1 MVSSNNV
8 PNLVFIV
15 NPSSGNNNTDWNELI
30 TTHFKNKRVNALV
43 HILSKNCT
51 LPELKD
57 NIATMKADKVIA
69 VGGDGTVKMLAE
81 ILMNTDIPLG
91 IFPAGSANGMAKELN
106 IPEDPERA
114 FEILEHGLQKKIHLV
129 RVNDQICIHLSDI
142 GFNAFV
148 VKKFEEENI
157 RGMWGYFK
165 AAWKVLWQHGRM
177 DVKIKSDDAYIKR
190 DAAMV
195 VIANG
200 TKYGNGVVINPLGT
214 LYDRLFEVVV
224 IRKIS
229 FTEIFKMRF
238 FSDRLN
244 NEKTELL
251 QTAHLVLTSR
261 RAMHFQVDGEYL
273 GKTKRLVAEIIPDAI
288 NVLVPAT

>member
-1 MVSSNNV
+1 MSSSNNV

-15 NPSSGNNNTDWNELI
+15 NPSSGNNSTDWNDVI
-30 TTHFKNKRVNALV
+30 TTHFKDKPLSAIVYT
-43 HILSKNCT
+43 LSKECS
-51 LPELKD
+51 LQDLKD
-57 NIATMKADKVIA
+57 TIQSMKADKVIA
-69 VGGDGTVKMLAE
+69 VGGDGTVKLVAE
-81 ILMNTDIPLG
+81 ALMNTTIPLG
-91 IFPAGSANGMAKELN
+91 IFPAGSANGMAKEFG
-106 IPEDPERA
+106 IPADYLKA
-114 FEILEHGLQKKIHLV
+114 FEIIENGEQKKIHLV
-129 RVNDQICIHLSDI
+129 KVNDEICIHLSDI

-165 AAWKVLWQHGRM
+165 SAWKVLWQHNRM

-200 TKYGNGVVINPLGT
+200 TRYGNGVVINPLGT
-214 LYDRLFEVVV
+214 LHDHLFEVVI

-229 FTEIFKMRF
+229 IIEIFKMRF
-238 FSDRLN
+238 FSHRLN

-251 QTAHLVLTSR
+251 QTAHLVLSSK

-273 GKTKRLVAEIIPDAI
+273 GKTKRLIAEVIPEAI
-288 NVLVPAT
+288 NVLVPSH